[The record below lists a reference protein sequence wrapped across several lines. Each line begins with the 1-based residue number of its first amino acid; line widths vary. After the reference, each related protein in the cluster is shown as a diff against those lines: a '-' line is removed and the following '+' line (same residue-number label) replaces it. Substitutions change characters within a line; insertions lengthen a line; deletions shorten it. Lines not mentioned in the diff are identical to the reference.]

1 MSIVSTMNSFSC
13 VMVAC
18 GHCIQL
24 ADSTKLVTLR
34 SGARQGEIP
43 SSRSLFLIVYAAQ
56 KTLASSCELNQSDL
70 RCEDCSVTAAMRNK
84 HWLQLLTIFTFSG
97 PISPSSNHTALNQ
110 LKLYKCVWPKM
121 YLYCIAKLCPTLFN
135 QEVMQKSLFVHPPH
149 ICLN

>member
-24 ADSTKLVTLR
+24 ADGTKLVTLR
-34 SGARQGEIP
+34 FGARQGEIP

-97 PISPSSNHTALNQ
+97 PMSPSSNHTALNQ

-121 YLYCIAKLCPTLFN
+121 YLYCITKLCPTFFN
-135 QEVMQKSLFVHPPH
+135 QEVMQKNLIVHPH
-149 ICLN
+149 YICLN